1 MYAVIKSGG
10 KQYRIKEG
18 DTLKLETLPQE
29 VGATVD
35 FEDVLMVGD
44 GESAKV
50 GSPFVK
56 GSKVSAKVVS
66 HGRHHKVRIVKF
78 KRRKHHMKW
87 QGHRQNYTEV
97 EITKIKA

>member
-29 VGATVD
+29 VGASVD
-35 FEDVLMVGD
+35 FEEVLMVGD
-44 GESAKV
+44 GETAKV
-50 GSPFVK
+50 GAPFVK
-56 GSKVSAKVVS
+56 GSKVTGTVLS

-87 QGHRQNYTEV
+87 QGHRQDYTEV
-97 EITKIKA
+97 QITKIKA